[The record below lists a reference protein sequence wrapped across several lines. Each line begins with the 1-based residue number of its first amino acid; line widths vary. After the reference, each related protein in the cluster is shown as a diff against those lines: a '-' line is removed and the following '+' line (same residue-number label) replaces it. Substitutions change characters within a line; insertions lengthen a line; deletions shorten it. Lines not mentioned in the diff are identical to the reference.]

1 MRRAAFLSLEDRPVL
16 NLYNNEMKR
25 LEGAPL
31 GKDPLVIPKNHR
43 MFYTH
48 NYPHSK
54 RHPELLSTY
63 SGSTK
68 VERFHFGI
76 DNNRLQIVDNPEG
89 TQLLLNYYSIMATI
103 IRKPA
108 PETSPNDDEE
118 HEEDELEDEM
128 GEVDPVAAKRR
139 KDRKDIWGRD
149 RSKLSRK
156 VQLPPGMQK
165 LENADWLK
173 MTPQD
178 RLKYFPVPS
187 ECYMSGFI
195 ISYPYYDHDDN
206 TTNFVLADE
215 KNENRLL
222 CAFSRIIL
230 HSPSSKPIPAS
241 TLLIPTYLSP
251 KISYILSP
259 MALS

>member
-1 MRRAAFLSLEDRPVL
+1 MEALQLFPAWPRANRLFSLSTSLDPLRTHESLTYMRRAAFLSLEDRPVL

-89 TQLLLNYYSIMATI
+89 TQLLLNYYSIMAII

-108 PETSPNDDEE
+108 PETSQTTTRSTKRTNWRTKW
-118 HEEDELEDEM
+118 
-128 GEVDPVAAKRR
+128 AK
-139 KDRKDIWGRD
+139 WT
-149 RSKLSRK
+149 
-156 VQLPPGMQK
+156 Q
-165 LENADWLK
+165 
-173 MTPQD
+173 
-178 RLKYFPVPS
+178 
-187 ECYMSGFI
+187 
-195 ISYPYYDHDDN
+195 
-206 TTNFVLADE
+206 
-215 KNENRLL
+215 
-222 CAFSRIIL
+222 
-230 HSPSSKPIPAS
+230 
-241 TLLIPTYLSP
+241 
-251 KISYILSP
+251 
-259 MALS
+259 